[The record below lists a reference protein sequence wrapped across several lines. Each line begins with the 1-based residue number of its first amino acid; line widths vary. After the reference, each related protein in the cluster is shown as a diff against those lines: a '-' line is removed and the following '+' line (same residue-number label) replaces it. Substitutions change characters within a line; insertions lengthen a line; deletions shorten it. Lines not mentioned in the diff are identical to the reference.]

1 MLFVPGIYR
10 PVSDTAAPTFPEV
23 AVPTPVSPV
32 IPTIDLATASGAELV
47 DALVASSCCYLVG
60 HGAEEPI
67 ARALKASRAFFA
79 LPGQEKDRVRWDGN
93 LPWQGFQPVHEG
105 GPQALLLERFEV
117 NLAPGG
123 HIDDAGRPVSLDTW
137 SATFDQ
143 WPTRPA
149 DLRPAWTAL
158 YAHQH
163 GVATRL
169 THLLVEALDL
179 PAADVTAWT
188 DHQHAN
194 LVCNHYLAQTE
205 VPEPGRVRQ
214 RPHTDIGGL
223 TLLWADDSPG
233 GLEARIGT
241 DGTWVPVRFPPGA
254 ILLQVGDLLH
264 RWSRGR
270 IPANDHRVVNPPAVP
285 GQTPTDRFSIV
296 YFQYPDRTTWVA
308 PDLDA
313 DPFHTAGHMIDRM
326 EESALQD
333 AGLLPARLG

>member
-1 MLFVPGIYR
+1 M
-10 PVSDTAAPTFPEV
+10 PTI
-23 AVPTPVSPV
+23 ATPV
-32 IPTIDLATASGAELV
+32 IPTIDLERATGAELV
-47 DALVASSCCYLVG
+47 DALVSSSCCYLVG

-67 ARALKASRAFFA
+67 ARVLETARAFFA
-79 LPGQEKDRVRWDGN
+79 LPREEKDRVRWDGE
-93 LPWQGFQPVHEG
+93 LPWQGYQPVHEG

-123 HIDDAGRPVSLDTW
+123 QRDAAGRTTLDAW
-137 SATFDQ
+137 SNTFDQ
-143 WPTRPA
+143 WPAEPV
-149 DLRPAWTAL
+149 DLRPAWAEL

-169 THLLVEALDL
+169 THLLVDALEL
-179 PAADVTAWT
+179 PAADVSAWT
-188 DHQHAN
+188 DQQHAN
-194 LVCNHYLAQTE
+194 LVCNHYLAQTDA
-205 VPEPGRVRQ
+205 PEPGRVRQ

-233 GLEARIGT
+233 GLEARIGP

-264 RWSRGR
+264 RWTRGR
-270 IPANDHRVVNPPAVP
+270 IPANDHRVVNPEPVP
-285 GQTPTDRFSIV
+285 GQPPTDRFSIV

-313 DPFHTAGHMIDRM
+313 ASLHTAGHMVDRQT
-326 EESALQD
+326 ESALQD
-333 AGLLPARLG
+333 AGVLPARLD